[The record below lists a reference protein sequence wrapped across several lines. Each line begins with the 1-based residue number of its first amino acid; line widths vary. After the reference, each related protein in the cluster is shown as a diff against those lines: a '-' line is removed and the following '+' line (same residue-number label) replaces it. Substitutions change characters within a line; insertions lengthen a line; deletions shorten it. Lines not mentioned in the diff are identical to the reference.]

1 MSVVW
6 KPANT
11 IGLRPDSTLDFDYYS
26 YSSTYSNTNPHEIGI
41 RYAGLR
47 HNPMSLAWDT
57 ATLEK
62 IADLEWENNR
72 GKIYS
77 WGTVQG
83 DGRSNYTSC
92 GDNYHTRWN
101 GTAWETVGA
110 CSYSWIG
117 NIYIRNYT
125 ASSSSSIL
133 LPKGGVYQMGSVP
146 QQEQWIKSLITDGLQ
161 IHLDAGDTNSYSGS
175 GNDWYDISGNDN
187 DFTWANGTY
196 GPVHNLWGYGAYGS
210 TGPEVP
216 SFWCNGRRCTGPA
229 SNSVGINNTSGY
241 TIFLVSCVITYTQSQ
256 SFKFYSSN
264 ATYNRGITAHHPWTD
279 GVIYFDQGYGLS
291 GDYRMT
297 YTPSTADN
305 LEFHVWTFQRDTG
318 GSTRRI
324 YKDGTQVAIDT
335 ATASDLNLTTT
346 AIDLGSSNQY
356 GGAYSA
362 WYGQINSF
370 LVYNRGLSST
380 EVNQVAD
387 YLKQKIGLP

>member
-26 YSSTYSNTNPHEIGI
+26 YNSTYSNDNPHEIAD
-41 RYAGLR
+41 RYLGLGAGT
-47 HNPMSLAWDT
+47 SLAWDVST
-57 ATLEK
+57 RQK
-62 IADLEWENNR
+62 IIDLEWDNNR

-77 WGTVQG
+77 WGTVRD
-83 DGRSNYTSC
+83 DGRSNYTTC
-92 GDNYHTRWN
+92 GDNVHYIWN
-101 GTAWETVGA
+101 GSSWTTTAA
-110 CSYSWIG
+110 CNYSWIG

-146 QQEQWIKSLITDGLQ
+146 QQEQWSKSLITDGLQ

-196 GPVHNLWGYGAYGS
+196 GPVHNLYGEGIYGS

-241 TIFLVSCVITYTQSQ
+241 TIFLVSCVTRYTESQ
-256 SFKFYSSN
+256 SFKFYGSVGY
-264 ATYNRGITAHHPWTD
+264 TRGITAHHPWTN
-279 GVIYFDQGYGLS
+279 GVIYFDQGGCCATSQRL
-291 GDYRMT
+291 T
-297 YTPSTADN
+297 YTASTAN
-305 LEFHVWTFQRDTG
+305 LEFHIWTFQRDTG

-324 YKDGTQVAIDT
+324 YKDGTQVAIQT
-335 ATASDLNLTTT
+335 ATAANINLNTT
-346 AIDLGSSNQY
+346 AIDLGGSNEY

-380 EVNQVAD
+380 EVSQVAD

>member
-11 IGLRPDSTLDFDYYS
+11 IGLRPDVSLDFDYYS
-26 YSSTYSNTNPHEIGI
+26 YSSTYSNTNPHEIGVK
-41 RYAGLR
+41 YAGLR
-47 HNPMSLAWDT
+47 HNPMSLAWDEST
-57 ATLEK
+57 RQK
-62 IADLEWENNR
+62 IIDLEWDNNR

-101 GTAWETVGA
+101 GTAWETVSA

-146 QQEQWIKSLITDGLQ
+146 QQEQWSKSLITDGLQ

-196 GPVHNLWGYGAYGS
+196 GPSHNLYGEGIYGS

-216 SFWCNGRRCTGPA
+216 SFWCGGRRCTGPA

-241 TIFLVSCVITYTQSQ
+241 TIFLVSSVTTYSQSQ
-256 SFKFYSSN
+256 SFKFYGSVGY
-264 ATYNRGITAHHPWTD
+264 TRGITAHHPWSD
-279 GVIYFDQGYGLS
+279 GVIYFDQGGCCATSQRL
-291 GDYRMT
+291 T
-297 YTPSTADN
+297 YTASTAN
-305 LEFHVWTFQRDTG
+305 LEFHIWTFQRDTG

-324 YKDGTQVAIDT
+324 YKDGTQVAIQT
-335 ATASDLNLTTT
+335 ATAANINLNTT
-346 AIDLGSSNQY
+346 AIDLGSSNEY
-356 GGAYSA
+356 GGAAS
-362 WYGQINSF
+362 WWPGQINSF

-380 EVNQVAD
+380 EVSQVAD